1 MSHSAELTTGLS
13 SQLPLVP
20 STFDNMEPSNPTGNM
35 MVQPMSTIMHPEHS
49 AAPTQSF
56 YPNNVLLQP
65 EISGT
70 NNQVVTESI
79 HGPLTYHTSKV
90 LEISP
95 TLGGVSVAPPKQ
107 GVSNL
112 TTNPITQTHTLPFTN
127 VSTTCPTPQ
136 KLISTHSQIQP
147 SENVSSFV
155 GGKQMV
161 APEISH
167 PGMSSGHQMS
177 SIQPVSY
184 KVPGPSHVKAT
195 AYIPSN
201 SQQGSLVDNVPHQ
214 PVLITGSTATESRQP
229 KHILTLPQEH
239 QTGVRGFQPVM
250 SNSSAPAQG
259 QSFSGAQMPQRPS
272 FNQESQSFLYE
283 PTTVQVSSGQSMRQ
297 NSQGLVLG
305 QASPYRK
312 SVAFQQ
318 PLVNYGPS
326 THHYPTNQSST
337 APQSTF
343 APDPSI
349 NAIPNPKSSQTYSPQ
364 VLRNNQAPSLGQIT
378 PGIQA
383 LSNQQYAPPGNQLH
397 HPESVSPGYPVVPG
411 SPVAFSSPIDS
422 PSSPVWTHRSHLG
435 EQISP
440 ISK

>member
-13 SQLPLVP
+13 SQLPLIP
-20 STFDNMEPSNPTGNM
+20 STFDNMEQFNPPGNM

-95 TLGGVSVAPPKQ
+95 TLGGVSVAPPNQ

-127 VSTTCPTPQ
+127 VGTTGPTPQ
-136 KLISTHSQIQP
+136 KLISTRSQIQP

-155 GGKQMV
+155 GGRQMV

-167 PGMSSGHQMS
+167 SGMSSGHQTS
-177 SIQPVSY
+177 SMQPVSY
-184 KVPGPSHVKAT
+184 KV
-195 AYIPSN
+195 PSN

-229 KHILTLPQEH
+229 KHILTLPQEY
-239 QTGVRGFQPVM
+239 QTEVRGFQPVM

-259 QSFSGAQMPQRPS
+259 QSFSGAQMLQRPS
-272 FNQESQSFLYE
+272 FNQEPQSFLYE
-283 PTTVQVSSGQSMRQ
+283 PTTVQVSSGQSMGQ
-297 NSQGLVLG
+297 NSQGPVLG

-337 APQSTF
+337 APHSTF
-343 APDPSI
+343 ASDPSI

-364 VLRNNQAPSLGQIT
+364 VLRNKQALSLGQIT